1 MKREKIK
8 AKDLITVGIFT
19 AIQFVVCMATAMLGY
34 IPIFIPLL
42 SVLVPLIGGIPFMLF
57 LTKTKKF
64 GMVTI
69 MAILIGIIVGLM
81 GMGVWVMVTAPV
93 CGILADLIFRSG
105 GYASVK
111 KSILGY
117 GVFSMYMIGNYIPI
131 VVTRESYFDML
142 ATGGYGVEYAETL
155 MRYIPDWSL
164 PVLLAACFVSGIL
177 GALLGRVLLK
187 KHSVRAGIV

>member
-1 MKREKIK
+1 
-8 AKDLITVGIFT
+8 
-19 AIQFVVCMATAMLGY
+19 
-34 IPIFIPLL
+34 
-42 SVLVPLIGGIPFMLF
+42 
-57 LTKTKKF
+57 
-64 GMVTI
+64 
-69 MAILIGIIVGLM
+69 
-81 GMGVWVMVTAPV
+81 MVTAPV

-187 KHSVRAGIV
+187 KHFVRAGVV